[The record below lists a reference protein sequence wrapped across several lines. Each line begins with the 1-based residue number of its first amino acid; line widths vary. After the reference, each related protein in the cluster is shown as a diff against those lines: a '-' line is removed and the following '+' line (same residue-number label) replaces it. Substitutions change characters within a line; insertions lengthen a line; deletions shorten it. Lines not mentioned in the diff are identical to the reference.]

1 MDMVVKRFDVWLVNL
16 DPTIGSEIRKT
27 RPAIVIS
34 PDVANKHLD
43 TIVIAPLTSTIR
55 PYPTRV
61 VCVFQKRQGQIALDQ
76 MRAADKT
83 RLVKRLGRM
92 DEKTSRV
99 VCDLLREFFRY

>member
-16 DPTIGSEIRKT
+16 DPTLGREIRKT

-34 PDVANKHLD
+34 PDVANKHLG
-43 TIVIAPLTSTIR
+43 TVVIAPLTSTIR

-61 VCVFQKRQGQIALDQ
+61 ICVFQRKQGQIALDQ
-76 MRAADKT
+76 LRAADKT

-92 DEKTSRV
+92 DDKTNRV